1 MWYNKMN
8 ICVWVITFCVSFT
21 FTQTQI
27 CKKDYR
33 CKISR
38 ISGMKAVDCRNKDMG
53 TISQCLPN
61 DVEIIDLSRNR
72 IRKVT
77 KEDLR
82 KYSNLKMLYLDDNMI
97 MTIDEESFEGK
108 DYLQTIDLTLNG
120 LTKIPSVLF
129 HLPSLQVL
137 YLRQNLNINVV
148 DAIEKA
154 KPITSPL
161 LRLDI
166 SYIMTEEPDE
176 LPDLG
181 LIPTLEQ
188 YNISGNKLLSLKPNH
203 FAGLCNLKILDT
215 ANMSIQYE
223 EPCDCW
229 TINRWLKNREVVF
242 KHFECSVKAIEC
254 LEEVSSD
261 DLEIYT
267 RCRQIYEEN
276 IKKSKMKTILW
287 IVIPLFVVIF
297 AIIVFFIVR
306 RRQKQRQKHRDKNN
320 RGQEMKLCNNVS
332 KT

>member
-1 MWYNKMN
+1 MN
-8 ICVWVITFCVSFT
+8 IYIWTITFCVCFT
-21 FTQTQI
+21 LTQTQI
-27 CKKDYR
+27 CKKDSR
-33 CKISR
+33 CKVSR

-77 KEDLR
+77 QDDLR

-120 LTKIPSVLF
+120 LTKIPSVIF

-137 YLRQNLNINVV
+137 YLRQNLNINVA

-166 SYIMTEEPDE
+166 SYIMTEEPDQ

-181 LIPTLEQ
+181 TIPTLEQ
-188 YNISGNKLLSLKPNH
+188 YNISGNKLSSLKPNH

-215 ANMSIQYE
+215 TNMSIQYE

-229 TINRWLKNREVVF
+229 TINRWLKDRKVAF
-242 KHFECSVKAIEC
+242 KSFECGVPPTDC
-254 LEEVSSD
+254 LEEVPPE
-261 DLEIYT
+261 DLEIYSL
-267 RCRQIYEEN
+267 CRQIYEEN
-276 IKKSKMKTILW
+276 IKKSKMKTVLW
-287 IVIPLFVVIF
+287 IVIPIVVVLF
-297 AIIVFFIVR
+297 AIITFFIVR

-320 RGQEMKLCNNVS
+320 RSQEIGLCNNVS